1 MATLTNKLHTV
12 TQATSKLVADRSVV
26 KDLAGIVEQ
35 INEVNYPLFDAL
47 PSTGKGHNID
57 ALDYGLSGNV
67 IFTDLESSLGSE
79 PVYWNTAQGRPC
91 TVKESLE
98 EVSSRLASLDN
109 TVAALNDIAEYD
121 DSALSDALAELELK
135 LGQVAEDS
143 FGSAYTLNSDGATIL
158 PYSMAEVLDAFGALC
173 EGYSSTGLSHSG
185 TFPSISI
192 ARGSVSELDGNL
204 SEIYDAIG
212 LEEGDETIDYSL
224 AGGPWSFANGVSLA
238 HAAITLDE
246 NVFRQWGERTFEA
259 DHLHTNSSDTEI
271 GLNLNVLSYLGDET
285 YFQTLDISENVG
297 AHYFS
302 LQAVP
307 PVDQDDRAPSGLQ
320 VEVFGTF
327 LNPPSAGTV
336 AKLEVYGQDQ
346 VASGPRLLRDGDS
359 LNVGHKL
366 LETLTF
372 TYSAVNKL
380 HIATGTLHTIDST
393 NKGLITLK
401 FKRHFGTITG
411 DDFDGTFSVL
421 LVKVKWFK

>member
-1 MATLTNKLHTV
+1 
-12 TQATSKLVADRSVV
+12 LVADRSVV

-35 INEVNYPLFDAL
+35 LNEVNYPLFDAL

-67 IFTDLESSLGSE
+67 VFTDVEASLGSE

-98 EVSSRLASLDN
+98 EVSARLVGLDN

-121 DSALSDALAELELK
+121 DSALSDGLAELELK
-135 LGQVAEDS
+135 VGQVAEDS
-143 FGSAYTLNSDGATIL
+143 FGAGYTLNSDGATVL
-158 PYSMAEVLDAFGALC
+158 PYSVAEVLDALGGLC
-173 EGYSSTGLSHSG
+173 EGYLGTGLTHSG

-204 SEIYDAIG
+204 AEIYGAIG

-224 AGGPWSFANGVSLA
+224 AGGPWSFTDGMSLA
-238 HAAITLDE
+238 HAMVSVDE
-246 NVFRQWGERTFEA
+246 NLFRQWGERTFEA
-259 DHLHTNSSDTEI
+259 DHLHINTSDTEV
-271 GLNLNVLSYLGDET
+271 NVSFNALSYLGGDET
-285 YFQTLDISENVG
+285 YFQTLDITENVG

-302 LQAVP
+302 LQVVP
-307 PVDQDDRAPSGLQ
+307 PVDEDGRAPSQLQ
-320 VEVFGTF
+320 VEVFATF

-336 AKLEVYGQDQ
+336 AKLEVYGQNQ
-346 VASGPRLLRDGDS
+346 VPSGPRLLRHGDA

-372 TYSAVNKL
+372 TYSAVNTL
-380 HIATGTLHTIDST
+380 HIATGSMHSIDST

-401 FKRHFGTITG
+401 FKRHFGTIVG
-411 DDFDGTFSVL
+411 DDFDGTLSVL